1 MNCEV
6 FNLSPLRCEA
16 FQAKE
21 TLRAVTHTILLAR
34 ALGPCAPVDVDSA
47 LFVLTYVTCGDADV
61 ERVVEARLGAF
72 ASWVAKRGRD
82 VARRGGDAREIH
94 ARVCVSFFERD
105 RGDRG
110 GGGLGGLGASGSGS
124 GAWEQWR
131 IPVEVT
137 LESGDAGEGDGDGD
151 AAAATRREARSMA
164 LQDEL
169 RGAVTHVL
177 ALVDQRKAHVPPVTR
192 AGAVSF
198 PFEITLPGD
207 GASGTLGTLKQ
218 MMLASS
224 PPAMLT

>member
-6 FNLSPLRCEA
+6 FTLPPLRCEA
-16 FQAKE
+16 RQAKE
-21 TLRAVTHTILLAR
+21 ALRALTHTILLAR
-34 ALGPCAPVDVDSA
+34 ALGPCAPSDVDSA
-47 LFVLTYVTCGDADV
+47 LFPDLTYVTCGDADV

-72 ASWVAKRGRD
+72 ASWTAKRGRD

-110 GGGLGGLGASGSGS
+110 GGLGGSGSGS

-131 IPVEVT
+131 IPIEVT
-137 LESGDAGEGDGDGD
+137 LESGDGGEGDD
-151 AAAATRREARSMA
+151 AAAARAREERSLA
-164 LQDEL
+164 LRDEI
-169 RGAVTHVL
+169 RGAITHALTL
-177 ALVDQRKAHVPPVTR
+177 ANERVAHVPPVTR

-198 PFEITLPGD
+198 PFEISLPGD
-207 GASGTLGTLKQ
+207 GASGTLGTLRRV
-218 MMLASS
+218 MLASS